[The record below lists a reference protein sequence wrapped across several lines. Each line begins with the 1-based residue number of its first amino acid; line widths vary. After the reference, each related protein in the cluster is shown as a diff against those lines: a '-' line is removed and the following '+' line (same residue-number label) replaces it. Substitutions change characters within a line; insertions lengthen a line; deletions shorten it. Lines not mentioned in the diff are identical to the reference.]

1 MKNIVRNEDNKE
13 TEALNVYHQALMEP
27 FEKYRNGEITESEWV
42 NCCWESVRA
51 LGLYYITRHYA
62 VSDGVISGTNL
73 EISNI
78 ENEMW
83 LYVMEAAPKYDPTQ
97 GAPGIFFY
105 KGLLGT
111 IHSTVS
117 KEKGMDPAKVKQRNA
132 INKKLKMYMSESMD
146 FVELVNSGFSIDRIS
161 QIVNESPKTLLGLFQ
176 YFSNEVVSFTDQM
189 DEIIPDK
196 KFDNPE
202 AAFVKKEAEAEQHVV
217 LMQAVQILNPLQ
229 KLIVELKMN
238 VRISSG
244 EIEDA
249 IENDQMS
256 NKEIAMI
263 LNSLDKE
270 DECSKYLTFEKV
282 TEVFVQRQY
291 IDALSILRE
300 KLQHRTTKTEI
311 KSETMEVMTPEEI
324 IFNFN
329 IGTFSAAN

>member
-1 MKNIVRNEDNKE
+1 MNSIVSNEDNKE
-13 TEALNVYHQALMEP
+13 QEVLNVYHQALMEP
-27 FEKYRNGEITESEWV
+27 FKKYCNGEITESEWV
-42 NCCWESVRA
+42 NYCWESVRA

-73 EISNI
+73 EISHI

-117 KEKGMDPAKVKQRNA
+117 REKGLDPVKVKQRNA
-132 INKKLKMYMSESMD
+132 INKKLKMYMSEGMD
-146 FVELVNSGFSIDRIS
+146 FVEMVNSGFSIDRIS

-176 YFSNEVVSFTDQM
+176 YFSNEVVSFTEQM

-202 AAFVKKEAEAEQHVV
+202 TAFVKKETETEQHVV
-217 LMQAVQILNPLQ
+217 LMQAIQILNPLQ
-229 KLIVELKMN
+229 KLIMELKMN
-238 VRISSG
+238 LRISSS

-249 IENDQMS
+249 VENEQMS

-270 DECSKYLTFEKV
+270 DECSKYLTLEKV

-291 IDALSILRE
+291 TDALSILRE

-311 KSETMEVMTPEEI
+311 RSDTLEVMTPEEI

-329 IGTFSAAN
+329 MGTFSAIN